1 MTVTPARDSFDD
13 GPVPAAPKATT
24 SASARP
30 GYNVAIGYLRAFVR
44 LLVFA
49 LHSSIAYYPGP
60 FPMPAPVRRMSI
72 PIADPT
78 HFAGSRILIAF
89 NEITAMSLM
98 FFLSGLFLWPSLSK
112 KGAGVFL
119 RERAQRLWL
128 PFLASGGLVAALA
141 YYPAYLE
148 SLGPRASLG
157 DYFTNWMSFPRW
169 MTGPA
174 WFLAILFI
182 YDLAAAGLFLWA
194 RGWGRW
200 LGGWARTAAVK
211 PLRLFLVVIAISAV
225 AYVPLAVAF
234 GPYDWWRIGPFWLQ
248 KCRSLQY
255 GAYFFLGAAVGAFG
269 LNDGLIA
276 KGGALARS
284 WKPWVFAM
292 VAVFLV
298 VANMERKAIASHVD
312 ETPLWGAVV
321 GLGWVVC
328 CATCSFALM
337 AIFVRLARRNRVFDN
352 FANNSYGI
360 YLVHY
365 PFVTWTQ
372 FALLGAHLP
381 PTLKAACVFTVAVGC
396 AWVAAALLRR
406 IPAVARTI

>member
-1 MTVTPARDSFDD
+1 VTALARESLPG
-13 GPVPAAPKATT
+13 GPDLAAATAPT
-24 SASARP
+24 SASARA
-30 GYNVAIGYLRAFVR
+30 GYNVSIGYLRAFVR

-60 FPMPAPVRRMSI
+60 FPFPPAVHRMSI
-72 PIADPT
+72 PVTDPT

-98 FFLSGLFLWPSLSK
+98 FFLSGLFLWPSLSR

-119 RERAQRLWL
+119 RERTQRLWL
-128 PFLASGGLVAALA
+128 PFLGAGGLAAALA
-141 YYPAYLE
+141 YYPAYLQ
-148 SLGPRASLG
+148 SAGAHASVG
-157 DYFTNWMSFPRW
+157 DYFSNWMSFARW

-174 WFLAILFI
+174 WFLVILFI
-182 YDLAAAGLFLWA
+182 YDFVAAALFLAAPS
-194 RGWGRW
+194 WGRR
-200 LGGWARTAAVK
+200 LGRLAEASATR
-211 PLRLFLVVIAISAV
+211 PLRFFALVIAVSLV

-269 LNDGLIA
+269 LNAGLVA
-276 KGGALARS
+276 KGGELARR
-284 WKPWVFAM
+284 WKVWAFAM
-292 VAVFLV
+292 VAAFLI
-298 VANMERKAIASHVD
+298 VANLERKTISTHVD
-312 ETPLWGAVV
+312 QTLLWGTIV
-321 GLGWVVC
+321 GVGWVIC

-337 AIFVRLARRNRVFDN
+337 AIFVRLARRNRVLDN
-352 FANNSYGI
+352 FANNSYGM

-372 FALLGAHLP
+372 FALLNAHLP
-381 PTLKAACVFTVAVGC
+381 PALKALCVLVTAVGL
-396 AWVAAALLRR
+396 AWITAALLRR